1 MRAPMRAAVA
11 LVVLACLSG
20 VAMCHEGKCTGCL
33 MHARGVTR
41 AQSTAGRT
49 ESNVRVL
56 DD

>member
-1 MRAPMRAAVA
+1 MRAAVA